1 MAVVILQKI
10 KMMEGFIMWV
20 ITVFEQKDVRVFEY
34 TNKGEAIQALQRFD
48 KTTVKN
54 AVLSYTK

>member
-1 MAVVILQKI
+1 
-10 KMMEGFIMWV
+10 MMEGFTMWV

-48 KTTVKN
+48 KNAVKN